1 MGPKLKVMGIQDGVN
16 DMHGGYRER
25 MVIIEMGMKGVL
37 GMGVREMTRFA
48 CSHERGWMNLRSF
61 GQPCMGG
68 NR

>member
-1 MGPKLKVMGIQDGVN
+1 MA
-16 DMHGGYRER
+16 
-25 MVIIEMGMKGVL
+25 IIEMGMKGVL

-61 GQPCMGG
+61 GQPRMGG

>member
-1 MGPKLKVMGIQDGVN
+1 
-16 DMHGGYRER
+16 

-37 GMGVREMTRFA
+37 SKGVREMTRFA
-48 CSHERGWMNLRSF
+48 CSHEREWMNLGSF